1 VVQVLK
7 LIADAPEHDCGVREL
22 AKAFRLAPSVA
33 HRILTVLN
41 QENLVDAGPVS
52 GRYRLSLEFF
62 RLAWRATSRLPFHQ
76 AALPILQ
83 SLVATCNETA
93 LLGLYDPKRLAMMF
107 VEVVESAHPLRYE
120 LQLNRWLPVHAGA
133 TGLAIMAFLP
143 EEERRTIVAR
153 SRLDPVTERTIQD
166 PGLLGKELERIRH
179 RGYACT
185 HGQRIP
191 GAVGLAAPVWGPDG
205 RVVGDVALTVPDY
218 RFEPNSERR
227 LGELLIRHAEQL
239 TTELGGRRPGL
250 AVAPPALARSAS
262 EARRVRDPRGPT
274 KLATDRARRRHA

>member
-1 VVQVLK
+1 
-7 LIADAPEHDCGVREL
+7 
-22 AKAFRLAPSVA
+22 
-33 HRILTVLN
+33 
-41 QENLVDAGPVS
+41 
-52 GRYRLSLEFF
+52 
-62 RLAWRATSRLPFHQ
+62 
-76 AALPILQ
+76 
-83 SLVATCNETA
+83 
-93 LLGLYDPKRLAMMF
+93 MMF
-107 VEVVESAHPLRYE
+107 VEIVESAHPLRYE

-166 PGLLGKELERIRH
+166 PVFLQRELERIRH

-227 LGELLIRHAEQL
+227 LGELLIRHAAQL
-239 TTELGGRRPGL
+239 TTALGGQRPGP
-250 AVAPPALARSAS
+250 AVASTVLARSES
-262 EARRVRDPRGPT
+262 ESRRVRDPRVRT
-274 KLATDRARRRHA
+274 KLPADKVRRRHA

>member
-1 VVQVLK
+1 M
-7 LIADAPEHDCGVREL
+7 ADTPEHDCGVREL

-33 HRILTVLN
+33 HRILTVLS

-62 RLAWRATSRLPFHQ
+62 RLAWRTTSQLPFRQ
-76 AALPILQ
+76 AALPVLQ

-93 LLGLYDPKRLAMMF
+93 LLGLYDPKRLAMTF

-143 EEERRTIVAR
+143 EEERRTIVVR

-166 PGLLGKELERIRH
+166 PALLQKELERIRD

-227 LGELLIRHAEQL
+227 LGQLLIRHADQL
-239 TTELGGRRPGL
+239 TTALGGQRPSRV
-250 AVAPPALARSAS
+250 VAPAALARSGS
-262 EARRVRDPRGPT
+262 EPRQIRQARARATLPADRVRS
-274 KLATDRARRRHA
+274 RHA